1 MDLTNVVLV
10 IEKHWGRNF
19 HYSVIGGCGGEQM
32 LPLNPKGARLRAR
45 CVAVFDEHLH
55 VLVLWPVHKALANL
69 TIHAHHNALF
79 SVSMGHTSCWSL
91 VYRDALRQQPG
102 HILLM
107 SVYICKLKTE
117 EQALIQCF
125 SYLTVGV
132 RGSW

>member
-1 MDLTNVVLV
+1 
-10 IEKHWGRNF
+10 
-19 HYSVIGGCGGEQM
+19 M

-45 CVAVFDEHLH
+45 CVVVFEEHLH

-69 TIHAHHNALF
+69 TIQAHHNALF
-79 SVSMGHTSCWSL
+79 FVAMGHTSCWSL

-107 SVYICKLKTE
+107 SVYICKLKME

-132 RGSW
+132 RGSWCGVISVAVQTATSAGLEETTTVLW